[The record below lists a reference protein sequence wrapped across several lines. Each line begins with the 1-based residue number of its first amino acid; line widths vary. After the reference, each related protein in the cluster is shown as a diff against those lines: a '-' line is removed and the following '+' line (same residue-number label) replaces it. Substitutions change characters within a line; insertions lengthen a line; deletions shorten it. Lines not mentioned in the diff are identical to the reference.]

1 MRVSRRGLG
10 YLLVVYGALG
20 LALVA
25 GGASLGLDLAGRLE
39 RMASEADT
47 TLAAAARAT
56 EATAAAFEN
65 VDGSLAEAR
74 ASSDSA
80 AALAREASGT
90 LASLAIAMELSV
102 FGAQPLQPLAGEF
115 SASADQASA
124 LADTLDDVGA
134 SLGDTRADAARIG
147 PELAT
152 LSEQLR
158 ALGADPDRPA
168 GTVGA
173 PPLRAFVVLVL
184 AWVGMQAFV
193 SLVVGISL
201 ARSRTGAI

>member
-10 YLLVVYGALG
+10 WLLLIYGLMG

-25 GGASLGLDLAGRLE
+25 GGAFIGLDLAARVERL
-39 RMASEADT
+39 STEADT
-47 TLAAAARAT
+47 TLVAAARAT
-56 EATAAAFEN
+56 EAAADAFDN

-90 LASLAIAMELSV
+90 LDQLAIAMDLSI

-115 SASADQASA
+115 ADSADQAAA
-124 LADTLDDVGA
+124 LADTLDEVGA

-152 LSEQLR
+152 LGEQLR
-158 ALGADPDRPA
+158 TLGADPDATA
-168 GTVGA
+168 GSVGS
-173 PPLRAFVVLVL
+173 PPLRAFVVLLL

-193 SLVVGISL
+193 SLVAGLTL
-201 ARSRTGAI
+201 ARSRSTLL

>member
-1 MRVSRRGLG
+1 MHVSRRGLG
-10 YLLVVYGALG
+10 WLLILYGALG
-20 LALVA
+20 LALAA
-25 GGASLGLDLAGRLE
+25 GGAFVGLDLAARVERL
-39 RMASEADT
+39 STEADT
-47 TLAAAARAT
+47 TLVAAARAT
-56 EATAAAFEN
+56 EAAADAFEN

-90 LASLAIAMELSV
+90 LDQLAIAMDLSI

-115 SASADQASA
+115 ADSADQASA

-134 SLGDTRADAARIG
+134 SLGDTRTDAARIG

-152 LSEQLR
+152 LGEQLR
-158 ALGADPDRPA
+158 TLGADPELPTGSA
-168 GTVGA
+168 GS

-184 AWVGMQAFV
+184 AWVAMQAFV
-193 SLVVGISL
+193 SLVVGLTL
-201 ARSRTGAI
+201 ARSRTAAL